1 MRSGIPRTGNGPVI
15 RTSISTFFSGWF
27 GPCHVMCFSA
37 VFNHF
42 LRLHVHEVAAGPPA
56 HHYGSEM
63 HPHMIVDSPM
73 VGGGIGTERAKGV
86 IGLNCGG
93 DSIHNVGFPRRNPG
107 HGCRTYYIV
116 QPDVLLFPVYLVV
129 AVYEIPIAVHEHMHG
144 KFRGAL
150 VPTGHPLHH
159 RKVGLD
165 NLLSLFEAFCRFI
178 SVFGNM
184 GEETIHCHEVPLVT
198 ALLAHVTVFL
208 LESSQQVTSMICSID
223 GFQEGTGNG
232 LSVIPNGLEILFMLE
247 FLVFDLGH
255 FFGLGL
261 SLL

>member
-1 MRSGIPRTGNGPVI
+1 MRSDIPGTGNGPVF
-15 RTSISTFFSGWF
+15 RTSISTFFSDWF
-27 GPCHVMCFSA
+27 GPCHVMSFST

-42 LRLHVHEVAAGPPA
+42 LQLHVHEVAAGPPT

-63 HPHMIVDSPM
+63 HPHMIVDSQM
-73 VGGGIGTERAKGV
+73 VGSSIGTEWAKGV

-93 DSIHNVGFPRRNPG
+93 DSIHNVGFPRCNLSYG
-107 HGCRTYYIV
+107 
-116 QPDVLLFPVYLVV
+116 LFPLFLVV
-129 AVYEIPIAVHEHMHG
+129 AVYQIPFAVHEYMHG

-165 NLLSLFEAFCRFI
+165 NLLSLFEAFCQFI
-178 SVFGNM
+178 SIFGNP
-184 GEETIHCHEVPLVT
+184 GEETLHCHEVPLVT
-198 ALLAHVTVFL
+198 ALLAHVIVFL
-208 LESSQQVTSMICSID
+208 LESSQQVTFMIRSID
-223 GFQEGTGNG
+223 GFQEGIRNG
-232 LSVIPNGLEILFMLE
+232 LSVIPNGPEILLTLE